1 MYQKLIQAL
10 VENNFRY
17 LETYDMLGKEWIICV
32 EAEDGKALVYTFDRK
47 TNFIRMNLNYSGFD
61 PFLDSIA
68 TCTLLT
74 GQFQYISLH
83 EGERRFPIHKE
94 EED

>member
-1 MYQKLIQAL
+1 MYNKLIETLA
-10 VENNFRY
+10 ENRFRY
-17 LETYDMLGKEWIICV
+17 LETYDTFVKEWIVCV
-32 EAEDGKALVYTFDRK
+32 EAEDGKALVYAFDRK
-47 TNFIRMNLNYSGFD
+47 RNFIRMSLNYSGFD

-74 GQFQYISLH
+74 GQFQHISYYY
-83 EGERRFPIHKE
+83 GERRFPIYKE